1 MHCMSLSSDLWTSVE
16 SMLVLTSVST
26 PPLGLLARSA
36 RCISYPRMENLCV
49 LWRWVSWMQQML
61 IFFFFFFFPFEE
73 LLKFKFLSSHPFC
86 IPMHDAKCLVTGS
99 STLSSPGH
107 QKRIR
112 AAVSRIGWALLRLR
126 ARRRPTLA
134 AAHQDDTTTIQR

>member
-1 MHCMSLSSDLWTSVE
+1 MVRFLSESSTVMYSMPAFSDLWMVCWFDTCKHFTFGSVCSVNAVYFTSPDGESVRDVE
-16 SMLVLTSVST
+16 M
-26 PPLGLLARSA
+26 GLLDAADVDILR
-36 RCISYPRMENLCV
+36 
-49 LWRWVSWMQQML
+49 
-61 IFFFFFFFPFEE
+61 FEE
-73 LLKFKFLSSHPFC
+73 LLKFSFLLSHPFC

-134 AAHQDDTTTIQR
+134 AAHQDDTTTI